1 MKIVR
6 ALTAAIFLCLSFGC
20 VGVQYTDKIQEV
32 DLTQSEK
39 NKISVRVLA
48 KAESWRNSGVFVK
61 KDHKYN
67 ITAKGRWRVG
77 GLCGWTGPDGTGCYT
92 PLCWDSPMFRFIE
105 GWSHCTLLGKIGKD
119 GKPFAI
125 GDDYELVARE
135 DGVLYFHINDNGS
148 CGDNEGMVT
157 VTTALPEAEIARSET
172 GGSLPAVG
180 SKQTAGEG
188 RRASGFAT
196 STGRNWAVIIGI
208 SKYKHTGPN
217 GLERLI
223 FADDDAK
230 SFARVLHN
238 LGWSESHIKL
248 LINEDA
254 TQRNVMI
261 ALESWLTK
269 ADEKDKIVLFWSGH
283 GFPDPEDPEKVYF
296 ACFDT
301 DISVP
306 ATGYRMDRVRQAL
319 EERKCRNVVLFA
331 DTCHAGK
338 LITRGSR
345 GLSIV
350 PQIDRM
356 RREGNAPKGW
366 IFMVG
371 ADTDRQAIEHSS
383 WSNGAF
389 THCLIKGLYG
399 AADGYESVGEKDGI
413 LTMGELRAYLN
424 SVMPEET
431 QRVLGVAK
439 RPVIATSS
447 GDPNIW
453 KLNLQER

>member
-20 VGVQYTDKIQEV
+20 VGVEYTDKIQEV
-32 DLTQSEK
+32 DLTQSHES
-39 NKISVRVLA
+39 KISVRVLA
-48 KAESWRNSGVFVK
+48 KAESWRNSGVCVRK
-61 KDHKYN
+61 GHKYN

-92 PLCWDSPMFRFIE
+92 PLCWDTPMFRFIE

-157 VTTALPEAEIARSET
+157 VTTALPETEIARSET
-172 GGSLPAVG
+172 GGSPPAVV

-188 RRASGFAT
+188 RRATGFVT

-208 SKYKHTGPN
+208 SQYKHTGPN

-248 LINEDA
+248 LINEEA

-453 KLNLQER
+453 KLDLQER